1 MQEIHKIRHRRQP
14 VDGLEVFFREA
25 GRPGQPTVLL
35 LHGFPNS
42 SHGFR
47 EVMPTLAEVA
57 HVVAPDLPGF
67 GLSSSPTVDEYSY
80 TFENLSWTIENLL
93 GQLGIERF
101 FVYLHDFGAPVGY
114 HLATRAPDRI
124 RGLIVQSGNA
134 HEDGL
139 GEQWDSAKAYWADPS
154 DETRAALPDW
164 LNFAG
169 TRDQYLAGLPEHLRE
184 LPAPE
189 SWHLDWERM
198 TRPGNLDAQFALFT
212 DYANHVARFDEL
224 AKYHQAHQ
232 PPALVLWGRHDPYFD
247 VDEVVAYHRALER
260 MEAHIY
266 DGAHLL
272 LETHAAEC
280 AELMRTF
287 VLDNAD
293 GGSTAM

>member
-1 MQEIHKIRHRRQP
+1 MQAIQKVRHRQAN

-25 GRPGQPTVLL
+25 GRPGWPTVLL
-35 LHGFPNS
+35 LHGFPSS
-42 SHGFR
+42 SHTFR
-47 EVMPTLAEVA
+47 DVMPTLADIA

-67 GLSSSPTVDEYSY
+67 GLSSSPTINQYDY
-80 TFENLSWTIENLL
+80 TFDNLSRTIEDLL
-93 GQLGIERF
+93 AQIGVERF

-114 HLATRAPDRI
+114 HLATRAPDRV

-139 GEQWDSAKAYWADPS
+139 GEQWDSARAYWADPTE
-154 DETRAALPDW
+154 DKRAELPDW

-169 TRDQYLAGLPEHLRE
+169 TRDQYLAGLPEYLRA
-184 LPAPE
+184 LHPPE

-198 TRPGNLDAQFALFT
+198 TRPGNLDAQFALFG

-224 AKYHQAHQ
+224 AEYHRAHQ
-232 PPALVLWGRHDPYFD
+232 PPALVLWGRRDPYFD
-247 VDEVVAYHRALER
+247 VDEVLAYHRALER
-260 MEAHIY
+260 MDAHIY
-266 DGAHLL
+266 DGGHLL

-287 VLDNAD
+287 VLDNA
-293 GGSTAM
+293 